1 MTAEG
6 DAPPRGRGEPR
17 LAGRMTAE
25 GDAPPRA
32 RGRALGFLLLLC
44 LGLRVV
50 GLARPCLSDDE
61 ATYCV
66 VAREMLSGH
75 VLYRDV
81 VDHKPPL
88 IYVTY
93 AATQALGGPRNGM
106 RLLHLLT
113 AMVVFATA
121 LLLGRIARRVW
132 GRACVPGVRFWAAL
146 LYVVFTTTL
155 LDFDAQAANCELFMM
170 LPLTASVALYLD
182 GVTGRLRPGLLAA
195 AGALVGVAMLY
206 KYQAAVQ
213 LPLYALHLAW
223 CARRRPSLVAEQN
236 PGRVPHL
243 PRGAAAAE
251 PPSPNAIVGAV
262 ALGAGL
268 AAALAGAVGVM
279 HVAGAWQS
287 AWFWF
292 RFNFAYIKEGL
303 RPAELAARAAKRVS
317 YGVLPAAF
325 IWVLGGAA
333 ALRALR
339 SRGAADDPE
348 RLDRFAAGWLV
359 VSALAVTAG
368 GRFFGHYFH
377 QVAAPLAVLAAP
389 AAVRLWSSR
398 RGLVLAA
405 IGIPAAVFFVLG
417 LGHGRMMAAAGVP
430 DPDYP
435 AMAAAIAARSDPRDP
450 LVVWGNAPVLYFEAE
465 RPLGSRFVFSNYL
478 TGLSPATRTQ
488 SDPRADASANV
499 VAESWDM
506 FEADLA
512 ARRPRLFVDTSPGN
526 IGAYGKFPPAR
537 YPRLRAILDR
547 DYVPIANVAGA
558 RIYTRRTP

>member
-1 MTAEG
+1 MT
-6 DAPPRGRGEPR
+6 DDTPVVLRRR
-17 LAGRMTAE
+17 RR
-25 GDAPPRA
+25 RA
-32 RGRALGFLLLLC
+32 FGFLLFLC

-50 GLARPCLSDDE
+50 GLLRPCLSDDE

-66 VAREMLSGH
+66 VAREMLTGH

-93 AATQALGGPRNGM
+93 AVTQAIAGPRGGM
-106 RLLHLLT
+106 RLLHLVT
-113 AMVVFATA
+113 ALVVLATA
-121 LLLGRIARRVW
+121 LLLARIARRLCR
-132 GRACVPGVRFWAAL
+132 GPEPAPFWAAL
-146 LYVVFTTTL
+146 LYVVFSTTL
-155 LDFDAQAANCELFMM
+155 LDFDAQAANCELYMM
-170 LPLTASVALYLD
+170 LPLCASVVVYL
-182 GVTGRLRPGLLAA
+182 GAVAGRVRPGRLAA

-223 CARRRPSLVAEQN
+223 CARRRPARLVA
-236 PGRVPHL
+236 GW
-243 PRGAAAAE
+243 AALA
-251 PPSPNAIVGAV
+251 
-262 ALGAGL
+262 AGL
-268 AAALAGAVGVM
+268 AAVLAATVGIFRAVGGWE
-279 HVAGAWQS
+279 A

-292 RFNFAYIKEGL
+292 RFNFAYINQGL
-303 RPAELAARAAKRVS
+303 RPAELVARAARRVS

-325 IWVLGGAA
+325 IWVLGLAA
-333 ALRALR
+333 AARAIR
-339 SRGAADDPE
+339 RRDDGADPE
-348 RLDRFAAGWLV
+348 RLDLFVVGWLAA
-359 VSALAVTAG
+359 SALAVTAG

-389 AAVRLWSSR
+389 AAARLWSSR

-405 IGIPAAVFFVLG
+405 TGIPAAVFLVLG

-435 AMAAAIAARSDPRDP
+435 AMAAAIAARSDPQDG
-450 LVVWGNAPVLYFEAE
+450 LLVWGNAPVLYFEAE

-478 TGLSPATRTQ
+478 TGLSPATKTQ
-488 SDPRADASANV
+488 SDPGTDASANV

-506 FEADLA
+506 LEADVA

-526 IGAYGKFPPAR
+526 IGAYGKFPPVHFK
-537 YPRLRAILDR
+537 RLQAILDR
-547 DYVPIANVAGA
+547 DYRPSADVAGV
-558 RIYTRRTP
+558 RLYVRRAP

>member
-1 MTAEG
+1 
-6 DAPPRGRGEPR
+6 
-17 LAGRMTAE
+17 
-25 GDAPPRA
+25 
-32 RGRALGFLLLLC
+32 
-44 LGLRVV
+44 
-50 GLARPCLSDDE
+50 
-61 ATYCV
+61 
-66 VAREMLSGH
+66 
-75 VLYRDV
+75 
-81 VDHKPPL
+81 
-88 IYVTY
+88 
-93 AATQALGGPRNGM
+93 
-106 RLLHLLT
+106 
-113 AMVVFATA
+113 
-121 LLLGRIARRVW
+121 
-132 GRACVPGVRFWAAL
+132 
-146 LYVVFTTTL
+146 
-155 LDFDAQAANCELFMM
+155 
-170 LPLTASVALYLD
+170 
-182 GVTGRLRPGLLAA
+182 
-195 AGALVGVAMLY
+195 
-206 KYQAAVQ
+206 VQ
-213 LPLYALHLAW
+213 LPLYGLHLAW
-223 CARRRPSLVAEQN
+223 CARRQPSRVVA
-236 PGRVPHL
+236 G
-243 PRGAAAAE
+243 GAAL
-251 PPSPNAIVGAV
+251 V
-262 ALGAGL
+262 AGL
-268 AAALAGAVGVM
+268 AAALLGAVGVM
-279 HVAGAWQS
+279 HAAGAWHS

-339 SRGAADDPE
+339 SRGAPDDPE